1 MGIHNEITR
10 FADRERKEAMK
21 AKAEEK
27 NVVSIDPDSYIAKE
41 IKYQT
46 AIEHQILEETRKQTK
61 MLERVLEIL
70 RGGTESPSHETH

>member
-1 MGIHNEITR
+1 MNRTDEIAK
-10 FADRERKEAMK
+10 FAEREREGAIK

-27 NVVSIDPDSYIAKE
+27 NLECIDPESYIAKE

-61 MLERVLEIL
+61 MLEEVLKIL
-70 RGGTESPSHETH
+70 RRGVTSPSRET

>member
-1 MGIHNEITR
+1 MNRTDEIAK
-10 FADRERKEAMK
+10 FAEREREEAIK

-27 NVVSIDPDSYIAKE
+27 NLACIDPESYIAKE

-61 MLERVLEIL
+61 MLEEVLKIL
-70 RGGTESPSHETH
+70 RRGVTSPSRET